1 MYKYIN
7 SDYVEYI
14 SKLDE
19 LSINL
24 ILCKP
29 YHKIKSRSIMDYID
43 YNLLF
48 KELNRVLKDN
58 GYLFLF
64 NPFSD
69 YLINTLKY
77 FDPYFEYIIIKK
89 EDNNKLV
96 SKLRP
101 IKVHDIILVLI
112 KKNLSQRTVKRTFN
126 KDDHKSIHT
135 VIYDNKNNTCN
146 SYLNSNR
153 SKIIEEIIKIHTK
166 EEDTIL
172 DVFSND
178 SISLIKAYELN
189 RNCISIEN
197 NKNKYDNAIKN
208 IINRS
213 ILIDKD

>member
-19 LSINL
+19 VSINL

-101 IKVHDIILVLI
+101 VKVHDIILVLI

-135 VIYDNKNNTCN
+135 VIYDSKNNTCN

>member
-29 YHKIKSRSIMDYID
+29 YHKIKSRSIIDYID

-101 IKVHDIILVLI
+101 VKVHDIILVLI

-135 VIYDNKNNTCN
+135 VIYDNKTNTCN